1 MPKKILIIDDDPIV
15 VKYLEAVFS
24 DNGYETCSAS
34 STMEGLEVI
43 KQEKPDLITLDLQM
57 PGEWGPRFYR
67 KLRKDKD
74 LRDTPVIVVSGID
87 GDHAIKDAIAFVKK
101 PFDPEKLGWDCKKY
115 DWIVASVSSG
125 HKSKTGFFTYHRI
138 LTTNCLP

>member
-24 DNGYETCSAS
+24 DNGYETCTAS
-34 STMEGLEVI
+34 STMEGLGVV
-43 KQEKPDLITLDLQM
+43 KKEKPDLITLDLQM

-67 KLRKDKD
+67 KLRKDKV
-74 LRDTPVIVVSGID
+74 LRNTPVIVISGID

-101 PFDPEKLGWDCKKY
+101 PFDPEKLVG
-115 DWIVASVSSG
+115 IVKNTIG
-125 HKSKTGFFTYHRI
+125 
-138 LTTNCLP
+138 